1 MASAPHDPGSLPHG
15 NRVPLLAQDLMST
28 SLALMALEVHRRP
41 NWPQGPGA
49 LGGGPGAYPGG
60 RGGDGG
66 VSRCGVSLLLGPQRV
81 LFCWGMC

>member
-1 MASAPHDPGSLPHG
+1 
-15 NRVPLLAQDLMST
+15 LLAQDLMST

-49 LGGGPGAYPGG
+49 LGGGPGGYPGG

-66 VSRCGVSLLLGPQRV
+66 LSRCGV
-81 LFCWGMC
+81 